1 MCDFRFSMTS
11 HLSVALWINKMT
23 IYSEVQWT
31 IEAIIELV
39 NVANNRI
46 DASYVDGFGH

>member
-1 MCDFRFSMTS
+1 MLLVCLYS
-11 HLSVALWINKMT
+11 LYLNEMT
-23 IYSEVQWT
+23 IFSEVQWT

-46 DASYVDGFGH
+46 NAT